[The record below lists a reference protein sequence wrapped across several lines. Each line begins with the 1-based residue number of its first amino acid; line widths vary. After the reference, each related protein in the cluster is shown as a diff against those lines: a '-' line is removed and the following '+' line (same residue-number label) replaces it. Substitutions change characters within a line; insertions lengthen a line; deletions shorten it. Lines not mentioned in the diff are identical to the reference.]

1 MERDERIGLYMI
13 GARDGNAA
21 LPLPPIFHPDRFD
34 VLFEADESAIAQI
47 RGVSDPARSRVL
59 PYCLADRNGPGT
71 LFVNLDPYT
80 TSLLPMAAPLDIGQ
94 VWEGADYPCS
104 VAGHCEREVPVELR
118 TLDSLHLLDDGSVAP
133 PNMLLLDTQGSE
145 LQIMRGGAELI
156 RDHTVAIETEAE
168 FMKIYKDQP
177 LFGDI
182 ANWLADLD
190 FFFAGFSGVH
200 HGHAYAMPLGQRGRS
215 LAIASDALFFRN
227 PESLTDNPL
236 LLAKLAFIAISMGY
250 AAIGFRS
257 LDLLK
262 DVDPGFASLPRQRTY
277 VRLLLELSSAR
288 AAMPPFTMPTF
299 IDLYPTYEESNA
311 RFDPA
316 VTPAERARQLN
327 VRKSTLQTR
336 ILSEIGTNAQ
346 LFLPAD
352 TPVEAVLRKFGL
364 HGAAEEIRRD
374 RLTTTEAILKSFGIH
389 ARVTPA
395 PES

>member
-1 MERDERIGLYMI
+1 MV
-13 GARDGNAA
+13 GARDGNSA
-21 LPLPPIFHPDRFD
+21 LPLPANFHPDTFD

-80 TSLLPMAAPLDIGQ
+80 TSLLPVAAPLDIGQ
-94 VWEGADYPCS
+94 MWDGTDYPVN
-104 VAGHCEREVPVELR
+104 VAGRCVREVPVELR

-145 LQIMRGGAELI
+145 LQIMRGGAEVI
-156 RDHTVAIETEAE
+156 RNHTVAIETEAE
-168 FMKIYKDQP
+168 LIKLYKDQP

-182 ANWLADLD
+182 ANWLAGLD
-190 FFFAGFSGVH
+190 FFFANFSGVH

-227 PESLTDNPL
+227 PETLTDNPL
-236 LLAKLAFIAISMGY
+236 LLAKLAFIATSMGY

-262 DVDPGFASLPRQRTY
+262 DVDPAFASLPRHRTY
-277 VRLLLELSSAR
+277 VQLLLELSSAR

-311 RFDPA
+311 RFDASANPE
-316 VTPAERARQLN
+316 ERERRLN
-327 VRKSTLQTR
+327 VRKSALQTR
-336 ILSEIGTNAQ
+336 ILTELGTNAQ
-346 LFLPAD
+346 LFLPND
-352 TPVEAVLRKFGL
+352 TPVEAVLRKFDL
-364 HGAAEEIRRD
+364 HGAAEQIRRD
-374 RLTTTEAILKSFGIH
+374 RLTTTEGILKSFGINV
-389 ARVTPA
+389 RVTPA